1 MTEKNSE
8 LPLTNSALES
18 LHQALDKL
26 NDVLSDKSQ
35 QIAQSQKLYKKE
47 IDERE
52 KQLRLLKTSSQNI
65 MNNINSVISRL
76 DKVLEND
83 GTSNNNN

>member
-26 NDVLSDKSQ
+26 NGVLNDKSQ
-35 QIAQSQKLYKKE
+35 QIEQSQKLYKKE
-47 IDERE
+47 LDERE
-52 KQLRLLKTSSQNI
+52 KQLNLLKSSSQNI

-83 GTSNNNN
+83 GSSYDNN

>member
-26 NDVLSDKSQ
+26 NGVLNDKSQ
-35 QIAQSQKLYKKE
+35 QIVQSQKLYKKE
-47 IDERE
+47 LDERE
-52 KQLRLLKTSSQNI
+52 KQLNLLKSSSQNI

-83 GTSNNNN
+83 GSSYDNN

>member
-1 MTEKNSE
+1 MAEKNSE

-26 NDVLSDKSQ
+26 NGVLNDKSQ
-35 QIAQSQKLYKKE
+35 QIEQSQKLYKKE
-47 IDERE
+47 LDERE
-52 KQLRLLKTSSQNI
+52 KQLNLLKSSSQNI

-83 GTSNNNN
+83 GSSYDNN